1 MNSLFRDLTRSFCPT
16 NHDLQRHIALLEK
29 EEAREA
35 ALEQRHQFHYV
46 AYLQAGDFYDAL
58 GYDNQESDLN
68 ALFQALSNSDL
79 ATAQKLTGAI
89 LDRAAGQYAKRQIEE
104 DMKTVEA
111 GEDFHLS
118 LA

>member
-35 ALEQRHQFHYV
+35 ALEQRYQFHYEI
-46 AYLQAGDFYDAL
+46 YLQAGDFYDAL
-58 GYDNQESDLN
+58 GYDHQGSDVN

-79 ATAQKLTGAI
+79 QQAQQLAGRI
-89 LDRAAGQYAKRQIEE
+89 LDRAAQQHAKRQIEE

-111 GEDFHLS
+111 GEGFHLG